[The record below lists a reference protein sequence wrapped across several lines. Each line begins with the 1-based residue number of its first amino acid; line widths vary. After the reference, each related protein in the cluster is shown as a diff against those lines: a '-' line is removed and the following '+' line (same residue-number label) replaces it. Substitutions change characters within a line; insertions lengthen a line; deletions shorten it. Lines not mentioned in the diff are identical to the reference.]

1 MPLLSKIKDDLNN
14 ARKASD
20 RVALTILTTLYSEAA
35 MKGKNSG
42 NRESTD
48 EEVTATIT
56 KFVKNAKELLSHI
69 EDTETKDKVASEIDI
84 YEAYLP
90 SQMSKEELTSVITNI
105 MGVAEGDVI
114 PNIGIVMKHL
124 SANYNGRYD
133 GKLASEIVRTYKV

>member
-1 MPLLSKIKDDLNN
+1 MPLLNKIKNDLYN

-20 RVALTILTTLYSEAA
+20 RVALTILTTLYAEAA

-69 EDTETKDKVASEIDI
+69 EDIETKDKITSEISV

-105 MGVAEGDVI
+105 MEIKDGDVI

-124 SANYNGRYD
+124 SANYNGMYD
-133 GKLASEIVRTYKV
+133 GKLASEIVRIYK

>member
-1 MPLLSKIKDDLNN
+1 MPLLNKIKNDLYN

-20 RVALTILTTLYSEAA
+20 RVALTILTTLYAEAA

-69 EDTETKDKVASEIDI
+69 EDIETKDKITSEISV

-105 MGVAEGDVI
+105 MEIKEGDII
-114 PNIGIVMKHL
+114 PNIGMVMKHL
-124 SANYNGRYD
+124 SANYNGMYD
-133 GKLASEIVRTYKV
+133 GKLASE

>member
-1 MPLLSKIKDDLNN
+1 MPLLNKIKNDLYN

-20 RVALTILTTLYSEAA
+20 RVALTILTTLYAEAA

-69 EDTETKDKVASEIDI
+69 EDIETKDKITSEISV

-105 MGVAEGDVI
+105 MEIKEGDII
-114 PNIGIVMKHL
+114 PNIGMVMKHL
-124 SANYNGRYD
+124 SANYNGMYD
-133 GKLASEIVRTYKV
+133 GKLASEIVRAYK

>member
-1 MPLLSKIKDDLNN
+1 MPLLSKIKNDLTN
-14 ARKASD
+14 ARKAND
-20 RVALTILTTLYSEAA
+20 RVALTILTTLYAEAA

-69 EDTETKDKVASEIDI
+69 EDIETKDKITSEISV

-105 MGVAEGDVI
+105 MEVKEGDTI
-114 PNIGIVMKHL
+114 PNIGVVMKHL
-124 SANYNGRYD
+124 SANYNGMYD
-133 GKLASEIVRTYKV
+133 GKLASEIVRTYK

>member
-1 MPLLSKIKDDLNN
+1 MPLLSKIKDDLYN

-48 EEVTATIT
+48 AEVTATIT

-69 EDTETKDKVASEIDI
+69 EDTETKDKITSEIAV
-84 YEAYLP
+84 YETYLP

-105 MGVAEGDVI
+105 MDVVEGDVT
-114 PNIGIVMKHL
+114 PSIGIVMKHL

-133 GKLASEIVRTYKV
+133 GKLASEIVQTYKA